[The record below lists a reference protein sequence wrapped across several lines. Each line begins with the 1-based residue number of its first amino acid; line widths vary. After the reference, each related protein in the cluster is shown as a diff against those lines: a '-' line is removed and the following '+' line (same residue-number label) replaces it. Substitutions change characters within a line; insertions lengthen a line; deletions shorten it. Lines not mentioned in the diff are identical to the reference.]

1 MTRNTIY
8 KASAASALMAT
19 LLLAACGGSDGS
31 GNSGNAG
38 SSSSAS
44 SQSSSAVSSASSST
58 SSSSSSSANTVTA
71 QVCPT
76 GDSTVYFCDDFQSGT
91 TANWDLGITNAGTA
105 AGFSV
110 IAEPGVAGNNKVM
123 YYDAQ
128 VDTTG
133 GVIAVL
139 KDTVWAT
146 VAAAKQTDY
155 FFEARIKPLKNGTSG
170 NKQLYLLSRYQGATS
185 WNHGGLN
192 LQNAN
197 TSTKVEAGYAK
208 AGTPSRSQQIS
219 FALDMGT
226 ATTSTSADLSTWAP
240 AGQWYTVRFEQIGT
254 QVVVYVDGKKVVNWT
269 ADTASAPI
277 NTTAGKIGLWS
288 ANRSFLIDDI
298 KVGDPSI
305 KPVELSLSPSALT
318 YTAEE
323 GDAAYTVAVT
333 AVKSDGTTADTF
345 TVVSSNP
352 SVVSVSKSGNNVTL
366 TPGAAGTANV
376 TFTSGSDSSVK
387 RTIAV
392 TINPGFVMP
401 TSTYGD
407 LSGDTLPAAG
417 ATAAYADGML
427 SLTFDS
433 APTLGT
439 AGAVRIFDANDNSVV
454 DTIKLAGDGMAV
466 GPAVGGYYRGLSMP
480 MIKIA
485 GNTLKIRPHMNKL
498 TYGKTY
504 YVAIA
509 NGAVTGTLNGS
520 SFSGLG
526 KAANWS
532 FTTKA
537 APATGLTT
545 LTVDDDG
552 STADFR
558 TVQGA
563 LNYAMANVATDTAVT
578 INVKNGTYDEPLYLR
593 GKNNVTIKGESRTGA
608 VIAFENY
615 ETLNTGS
622 GAGST
627 SASAISG
634 GGRALF
640 LAETSDLLTLDTIT
654 LKNTHLRS
662 TALANQ
668 AETIYFANDAGRLI
682 ANNAEFHSEQDTILV
697 KGYNWFYNSLITGNV
712 DFIWGYSQ
720 ATLFENSEIRTVG
733 DTYYGTTAS
742 GGYILQAR
750 NPAGAKGFVF
760 LNSSLT
766 KGVGP
771 GGNTV
776 ATGTTYLARSG
787 GDSTYQD
794 NVAFINCKMD
804 DHIAAKG
811 WYESPAPTPGAATAS
826 TGWREFGSTNLSGTA
841 IDVSARSSY
850 SKQLTTTEAG
860 ALDSRAEV
868 FSAFNG
874 GAGWTPS
881 VAAGK
886 VRTR

>member
-1 MTRNTIY
+1 MTRSSIF
-8 KASAASALMAT
+8 KATAATTLMAS
-19 LLLAACGGSDGS
+19 LLLVACGGSDSSS
-31 GNSGNAG
+31 GNPG
-38 SSSSAS
+38 SSSAS
-44 SQSSSAVSSASSST
+44 SSVAASSVSSSSSEA
-58 SSSSSSSANTVTA
+58 SSSSSSASVAVQT
-71 QVCPT
+71 CPT
-76 GDSTVYFCDDFQSGT
+76 GDSTVYFCDDFQAGT

-105 AGFSV
+105 AGFKV
-110 IAEPGVAGNNKVM
+110 IDEPGAAGNKVM

-139 KDTVWAT
+139 KDTAWAT
-146 VAAAKQTDY
+146 VAASKQTDY

-170 NKQLYLLSRYQGATS
+170 NKQLYLLSRYQSATS

-192 LQNAN
+192 LQNAS

-208 AGTPSRSQQIS
+208 AGAPSRSQQVS
-219 FALDMGT
+219 YALDMGT
-226 ATTSTSADLSTWAP
+226 ATTSTSADLTTWVP

-254 QVVVYVDGKKVVNWT
+254 QVVVYVDGKKVVNWA
-269 ADTASAPI
+269 ADTATYPI

-288 ANRSFLIDDI
+288 ANRSFMIDDI

-305 KPVELSLSPSALT
+305 KPVELSLSPAALT

-323 GDAAYTVAVT
+323 GDAAYSVAVT
-333 AVKSDGTTADTF
+333 AMKSDGVTADTF

-352 SVVSVSKSGNNVTL
+352 SVVAVSKSDNTVTL
-366 TPGAAGTANV
+366 TPGVAGTANV

-401 TSTYGD
+401 TTTYGN
-407 LSGDTLPAAG
+407 LSADTLPAAG
-417 ATAAYADGML
+417 ATAAYADEML

-439 AGAVRIFDANDNSVV
+439 AGAVRIFDASNDAVV
-454 DTIKLAGDGMAV
+454 DTIKLSGDGNAV

-480 MIKIA
+480 MIKVS
-485 GNTLKIRPHMNKL
+485 GNVLKIRPHMNKL
-498 TYGKTY
+498 AYGKTY

-509 NGAVTGTLNGS
+509 NGAVTGTLNGV
-520 SFSGLG
+520 SFTGLG
-526 KAANWS
+526 KTAGWS

-537 APATGLTT
+537 APATGLTS

-558 TVQGA
+558 TVQAA
-563 LNYAMANVATDTAVT
+563 LNYVMANVTVDTAAT

-608 VIAFENY
+608 VIAFANY

-622 GAGST
+622 GSGST
-627 SASAISG
+627 SSTAISG
-634 GGRALF
+634 GGRSIF
-640 LAETSDLLTLDTIT
+640 LVETSDLLTLDTIT
-654 LKNTHLRS
+654 LKSTHLRS
-662 TALANQ
+662 TTASNQ
-668 AETIYFANDAGRLI
+668 AETIYFNNDAGRLI

-697 KGYNWFYNSLITGNV
+697 KGYNWFYNTLITGNV

-720 ATLFENSEIRTVG
+720 ASLFESSEIRTVG
-733 DTYYGTTAS
+733 DSYYTAPS

-750 NPAGAKGFVF
+750 NPVGTKGFVF
-760 LNSSLT
+760 LNSRLT
-766 KGVGP
+766 KGTGP
-771 GGNTV
+771 SGNTV
-776 ATGTTYLARSG
+776 AVGTTYLARSG

-794 NVAFINCKMD
+794 NIAFINCKMD
-804 DHIAAKG
+804 DHIAGKG
-811 WYESPAPTPGAATAS
+811 WLESPLPTPNSPTAS
-826 TGWREFGSTNLSGTA
+826 TGWREYGSTSLTGGALDLSG
-841 IDVSARSSY
+841 RSSY
-850 SKQLTTTEAG
+850 SKQLTQAEAE
-860 ALDSRAEV
+860 ALDTRAEV
-868 FSAFNG
+868 FSAFG
-874 GAGWTPS
+874 GGTGWNPS
-881 VAAGK
+881 ISASGK